1 MRTINKYFK
10 NKKYQIVLHISLYF
24 LWIGISP
31 IHLYYPDERNGEKIS
46 FQKGISCKIPFLEL
60 NFIKHIK

>member
-46 FQKGISCKIPFLEL
+46 FQKGISCKIPFL
-60 NFIKHIK
+60 